1 MRQKGAAMNERGK
14 IKDEVVL
21 ERYLGDPYLILA
33 YNIFNRALLDC
44 VDCSRHEELRIFY
57 KSDWCSFL
65 LMDAMTPKEIEH
77 RFEREMKLAP
87 EAHIEKFCG
96 IWNKAVSVDKEKLME
111 ARKSVKLT
119 RKAVS
124 ERLGINANKIA
135 YWELQSQMIPQ
146 KALEKLCALY
156 DISVEEV
163 KGSKN
168 GSSN

>member
-1 MRQKGAAMNERGK
+1 MNERGK
-14 IKDEVVL
+14 IKDEVVI

-87 EAHIEKFCG
+87 QAHIEKFCG
-96 IWNKAVSVDKEKLME
+96 IWNKTADIDNEKLKE
-111 ARKSVKLT
+111 ARRAAKLT
-119 RKAVS
+119 RNAVAAILNVHYS
-124 ERLGINANKIA
+124 RIE
-135 YWELQSQMIPQ
+135 YWERQGQKVPQ

-163 KGSKN
+163 KERKN